1 VQFCVH
7 LQSNHLNKIKFGLLM
22 AAELVLHMRAGADRL
37 QVQGPAGEELPGIL
51 TRQKQNCI

>member
-1 VQFCVH
+1 MFVVQLCVH
-7 LQSNHLNKIKFGLLM
+7 LQTNHLNELLS
-22 AAELVLHMRAGADRL
+22 HMRAGADRL